1 MRDNASLPT
10 KHGISVLF
18 DLTAFK
24 ITSATSKGKEEEE
37 TNIVEIRD
45 ANQEEEKSSIIREN
59 NVKKQ
64 L

>member
-1 MRDNASLPT
+1 MPT
-10 KHGISVLF
+10 KHWISGLF

-24 ITSATSKGKEEEE
+24 IISATSKGKEEEE
-37 TNIVEIRD
+37 TNIVDIRV
-45 ANQEEEKSSIIREN
+45 ANQEEKSSIIREN

>member
-37 TNIVEIRD
+37 TNIVDIRV
-45 ANQEEEKSSIIREN
+45 ANQEEKSSIIREN

>member
-1 MRDNASLPT
+1 MRDNTSLPT

-37 TNIVEIRD
+37 TNIVYIRV
-45 ANQEEEKSSIIREN
+45 ANQEEKSSIIREN

>member
-1 MRDNASLPT
+1 MRDNTSLPT

-37 TNIVEIRD
+37 TNIVIIRV
-45 ANQEEEKSSIIREN
+45 ANQE
-59 NVKKQ
+59 
-64 L
+64 